1 MQTAG
6 YGFVRTEDKKEPMR
20 TLLGKGILT
29 VEGDPSPFPMSS
41 SGLTSTHRRRR
52 PQATEAH
59 HVAQLRQHPGEHLR
73 TLVRGQGSAG
83 KSHPRGFFHID

>member
-20 TLLGKGILT
+20 TLIGKGILT
-29 VEGDPSPFPMSS
+29 VEGDPTPLSMSS
-41 SGLTSTHRRRR
+41 SGLTANHRRRR
-52 PQATEAH
+52 PQTTAAH
-59 HVAQLRQHPGEHLR
+59 HATQLRQHTGEHLR

-83 KSHPRGFFHID
+83 KSHPRGLLHIN

>member
-20 TLLGKGILT
+20 TLVGKGILT
-29 VEGDPSPFPMSS
+29 VEGDLLPFPMNSS
-41 SGLTSTHRRRR
+41 VLTINHRRRR
-52 PQATEAH
+52 PQTTAAH
-59 HVAQLRQHPGEHLR
+59 HATQLRQHPGEHLR